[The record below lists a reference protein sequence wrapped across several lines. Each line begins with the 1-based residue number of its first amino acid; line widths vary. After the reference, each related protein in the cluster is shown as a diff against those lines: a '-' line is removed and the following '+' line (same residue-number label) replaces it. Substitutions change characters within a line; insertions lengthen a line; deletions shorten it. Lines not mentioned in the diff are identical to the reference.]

1 MVNKPA
7 VEGSLLQPIGEVR
20 SSLKQIEDCPL
31 QETEGA
37 PQAWLEISGD
47 FQEGLEGLRAGSEII
62 LLTWLHLANR
72 GILKSIVRNN
82 YGSPPTGVFST
93 RSPNRPNPIGL
104 HQVKILEIKG
114 DGKLLVSPLEVLDGT
129 PILDIKPVINR

>member
-1 MVNKPA
+1 MANNPA
-7 VEGSLLQPIGEVR
+7 VGESLLQPIGEVR
-20 SSLKQIEDCPL
+20 SSLKKIEDCPL

-47 FQEGLEGLRAGSEII
+47 FQEALEGLRAGSEII

-104 HQVKILEIKG
+104 HQVKILEIKV

-129 PILDIKPVINR
+129 PILDIKPVIN